1 MNNNIKNNSIGNE
14 NVLFGIVGAFLF
26 SLVGGVLYYLLYQMG
41 YLAALS
47 GLVGVICAIKGYSF
61 FAKKESTKG
70 TVISVIVAALVL
82 VAAWYLCVAS
92 DLHAAYKE
100 WYAQGEVDF
109 IPSFFD
115 CVRVVPDILKD
126 FPEYF
131 KDLAISLILAA
142 VGCGSYIARTIK
154 DRKIQAEIKS
164 NEAAMAE
171 SAETVKDE
179 ECFSETSTDDSEENA
194 EIKEDSEVKN

>member
-14 NVLFGIVGAFLF
+14 NVLFGAVGAFLF
-26 SLVGGVLYYLLYQMG
+26 SLVGGVLYFLLYQMG
-41 YLAALS
+41 YIAALS
-47 GLVGVICAIKGYSF
+47 GLVGVICAIKGYSV

-70 TVISVIVAALVL
+70 TVISVIIAALVL

-92 DLHAAYKE
+92 DLQEAYKV
-100 WYAQGEVDF
+100 WYEEGTVDF

-115 CVRVVPDILKD
+115 CVKVVPDVLKD
-126 FPEYF
+126 LPEYF
-131 KDLAISLILAA
+131 GDLATSLILAA
-142 VGCGSYIARTIK
+142 IGCGSYIASTIK
-154 DRKIQAEIKS
+154 NRKIQAEIKS

-179 ECFSETSTDDSEENA
+179 EYSSETSTDDSEENA